1 VGVFYLK
8 IISYFYNK
16 KIMKEKVLV
25 VIYGIGSLAGLYNV
39 FHSNTDFE
47 KFGWM
52 SSALFAFN
60 AMVCQIEIISLK
72 KDKNE

>member
-1 VGVFYLK
+1 MSG
-8 IISYFYNK
+8 
-16 KIMKEKVLV
+16 KVLV
-25 VIYGIGSLAGLYNV
+25 IINGIASLVCLYNV

-60 AMVCQIEIISLK
+60 AMISQIEINILK